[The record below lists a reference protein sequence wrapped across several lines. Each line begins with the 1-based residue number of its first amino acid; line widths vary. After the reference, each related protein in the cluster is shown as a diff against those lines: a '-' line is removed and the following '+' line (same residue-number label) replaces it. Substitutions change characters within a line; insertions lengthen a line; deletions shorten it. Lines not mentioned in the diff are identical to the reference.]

1 MSVLKP
7 EYNECGVM
15 TAYVNSQ
22 GHLQHVAADR
32 YDALRKRISL
42 RIIKRMKRSAQKPD
56 KIGLRGMTGPSD
68 PCKLHEE
75 EGAHAP
81 SFVLD
86 QAFS

>member
-32 YDALRKRISL
+32 YDALRKRIFAENNQ
-42 RIIKRMKRSAQKPD
+42 KDEAQRTEARQNRASRD
-56 KIGLRGMTGPSD
+56 DGPI
-68 PCKLHEE
+68 
-75 EGAHAP
+75 
-81 SFVLD
+81 
-86 QAFS
+86 